1 MSSVVSVFQ
10 YLGGLPVTWLLTT
23 LIAYRLALA
32 VHQRCGN
39 SAWLHPVAVATLL
52 LVALLLLT
60 GVDYATYFEGG
71 RYIHMLL
78 GPATVALAVPLYHQL
93 ARLRRDWAVL
103 LAGALIGS
111 VLAVMVA
118 MILAGWLGA
127 SRPTLVAMAAKSVT
141 MPIALGLTEK
151 LDGVVSLTSALVMLT
166 GILGGAL
173 TQPLLG
179 LMRIREAHVIGFTL
193 GVVAHGIGTAR
204 ALQGGQEMGAF
215 AGLAMGLA
223 GLLTALLLPICL
235 RLAGFA

>member
-1 MSSVVSVFQ
+1 MGGHRGRVVGQHHYCDCCDGGDAEVAEAMSSVVSVFQ

-111 VLAVMVA
+111 ALAVMVA

-127 SRPTLVAMAAKSVT
+127 SRPTL
-141 MPIALGLTEK
+141 
-151 LDGVVSLTSALVMLT
+151 
-166 GILGGAL
+166 
-173 TQPLLG
+173 
-179 LMRIREAHVIGFTL
+179 
-193 GVVAHGIGTAR
+193 
-204 ALQGGQEMGAF
+204 
-215 AGLAMGLA
+215 
-223 GLLTALLLPICL
+223 
-235 RLAGFA
+235 